1 MIVYVDQSA
10 VRDGMLNE
18 LKVAMTELVD
28 FVETNEPDILSYNV
42 YFSADEDRM
51 TVMHM
56 HTDSASLAYH
66 MEVAGPEFPPI
77 GEFIDLEAI
86 DVYGRPGEELVHQ
99 LEEKASIL
107 GQGRVS
113 IHDLHDR
120 VDRIPVN

>member
-1 MIVYVDQSA
+1 MIVYIDQSA

-18 LKVAMTELVD
+18 LKAAMTKLVD
-28 FVETNEPDILSYNV
+28 FVETNEPDLLSYDV
-42 YFSADEDRM
+42 YFSDDDTQM

-66 MEVAGPEFPPI
+66 MEVAGSEFPPI
-77 GEFIDLEAI
+77 GEFIELEAI

-99 LEEKASIL
+99 LEEKASTL
-107 GQGRVS
+107 GDGRVT

-120 VDRIPVN
+120 VDRVPVN